1 MLSASSQRVAA
12 YIDANRIEAL
22 TKSAAELAWAI
33 GTSDATVIRTVQAL
47 GFSGLPELKRE
58 LAMSYGKGFSPAD
71 NLKRTLSIIESDI
84 ERGISFVLSTHQE
97 GIAHVSSDTVRK
109 AIIEAVNVLKRARNI
124 AIFGIGPTAYLAGY
138 AAALLSRNGR
148 RCQVL
153 QGAGSALADQ
163 LLHLSGN
170 QALLVMAYGRA
181 YREVAVTIEEAQK
194 MKLAI
199 VLISDS
205 LEERYARRADVVI
218 PAPRGQT
225 EHVALH
231 ATTTACLEA
240 LVVGIA
246 AADQRLALSTLE
258 KLNELRG
265 AIAPTPKRST

>member
-1 MLSASSQRVAA
+1 M
-12 YIDANRIEAL
+12 
-22 TKSAAELAWAI
+22 
-33 GTSDATVIRTVQAL
+33 
-47 GFSGLPELKRE
+47 
-58 LAMSYGKGFSPAD
+58 
-71 NLKRTLSIIESDI
+71 
-84 ERGISFVLSTHQE
+84 
-97 GIAHVSSDTVRK
+97 SSDTVRK

-163 LLHLSGN
+163 LLHLGN